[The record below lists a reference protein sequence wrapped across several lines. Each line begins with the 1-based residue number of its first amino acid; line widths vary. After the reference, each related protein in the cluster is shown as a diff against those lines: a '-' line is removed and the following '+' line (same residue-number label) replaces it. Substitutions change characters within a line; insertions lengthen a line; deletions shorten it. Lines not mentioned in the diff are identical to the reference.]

1 MVGHRVYTPYPF
13 DQAES
18 RDARG
23 IDQRGALVIR
33 AIFFDLD
40 DTLVDDTISTEA
52 CAEAV
57 ARELASD
64 RGLAP
69 ADLAKAYLDA
79 AIAFWEGLEPG
90 AKHSREVGIRR
101 TMWRAALHSLG
112 VDDDALASALAARYD
127 AVRAERV
134 EYYPDAVPV
143 LTRLQGKYRLAIITN
158 GFAET
163 HKARIAPLQ
172 LGRFFDHVLMAGDL
186 DMVKPDP
193 AIFRH
198 AMSLLN
204 VGPSESVMVGDR
216 YNRDVTGAQAVGM
229 RAIWMNV
236 RAEQLPEGATPP
248 DAMIATLSELPA
260 VLSSFP

>member
-1 MVGHRVYTPYPF
+1 M
-13 DQAES
+13 
-18 RDARG
+18 
-23 IDQRGALVIR
+23 IR

-40 DTLVDDTISTEA
+40 DTLVDDTISTEE

-57 ARELASD
+57 AREVAGG

-79 AIAFWEGLEPG
+79 AIAFWEALEPG
-90 AKHSREVGIRR
+90 APSSRVDGIRR
-101 TMWRAALHSLG
+101 TMWRAALRSLN
-112 VDDDALASALAARYD
+112 VDDDALAAALAVRYD
-127 AVRAERV
+127 AIRAERV

-143 LTRLQGKYRLAIITN
+143 LTSLHGRYRLAIITN

-163 HKARIAPLQ
+163 HKARIAPLH

-193 AIFRH
+193 AIFH
-198 AMSLLN
+198 YAMGLLD

-216 YNRDVTGAQAVGM
+216 FNRDVTGAQAAGM
-229 RAIWMNV
+229 RSIWMNV
-236 RAEQLPEGATPP
+236 RAEPMPAGATPP
-248 DAMIATLSELPA
+248 DSVIATLSELPA
-260 VLSSFP
+260 ALTRLP

>member
-1 MVGHRVYTPYPF
+1 
-13 DQAES
+13 
-18 RDARG
+18 
-23 IDQRGALVIR
+23 VIR

-40 DTLVDDTISTEA
+40 DTLVDDTISTEE

-57 ARELASD
+57 AREVAGG

-79 AIAFWEGLEPG
+79 AIAFWESLEPG
-90 AKHSREVGIRR
+90 ASPSRGDGIRR
-101 TMWRAALHSLG
+101 TMWRAALRSLH
-112 VDDDALASALAARYD
+112 VDDDALAAALAERYD

-143 LTRLQGKYRLAIITN
+143 LTRLHGRYRLAIITN

-193 AIFRH
+193 AIFRY
-198 AMSLLN
+198 AMGLLD
-204 VGPSESVMVGDR
+204 VLPSESVMVGDR
-216 YNRDVTGAQAVGM
+216 FNRDVIGAQAAGM
-229 RAIWMNV
+229 RSIWMNV
-236 RAEQLPEGATPP
+236 RAEALPAGATPP
-248 DAMIATLSELPA
+248 DAVIATLSELPA
-260 VLSSFP
+260 ALSRF